1 MRSSKLPD
9 REYEKVG
16 VGRVAID
23 QLEEREWTQ
32 GLGGRKLQSGERIG
46 SPLRVPPP
54 ISGVAGYHTCRTM
67 PERNIAV
74 VILVTAPD
82 GQVAAEIARRLLEER
97 LVACANIVPGL
108 RSLYWWEGAVQD
120 DSEVL
125 MLLKGREED
134 VEVIAERVQ
143 ELHPYSVPE
152 VVATE
157 IVAGLDA
164 YLDWIW
170 AETERNDA

>member
-1 MRSSKLPD
+1 
-9 REYEKVG
+9 
-16 VGRVAID
+16 
-23 QLEEREWTQ
+23 
-32 GLGGRKLQSGERIG
+32 
-46 SPLRVPPP
+46 
-54 ISGVAGYHTCRTM
+54 M

-108 RSLYWWEGAVQD
+108 RSLYRWEGEVQD

-125 MLLKGREED
+125 MLLKGREQD

-164 YLDWIW
+164 YLDWIR

>member
-1 MRSSKLPD
+1 
-9 REYEKVG
+9 
-16 VGRVAID
+16 
-23 QLEEREWTQ
+23 
-32 GLGGRKLQSGERIG
+32 
-46 SPLRVPPP
+46 
-54 ISGVAGYHTCRTM
+54 M